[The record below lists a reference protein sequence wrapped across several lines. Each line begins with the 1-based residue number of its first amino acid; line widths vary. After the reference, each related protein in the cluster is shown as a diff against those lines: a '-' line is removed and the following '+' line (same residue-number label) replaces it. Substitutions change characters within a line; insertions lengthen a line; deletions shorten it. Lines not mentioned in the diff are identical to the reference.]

1 MRGTNI
7 MQMLWAVFLVSLIV
21 WIAGLAAGWGGW
33 VWVFFVIA
41 LATLSINILALRGRR
56 G

>member
-1 MRGTNI
+1 MRSTNI

-41 LATLSINILALRGRR
+41 FTTLGANVLAITGRR
-56 G
+56 C